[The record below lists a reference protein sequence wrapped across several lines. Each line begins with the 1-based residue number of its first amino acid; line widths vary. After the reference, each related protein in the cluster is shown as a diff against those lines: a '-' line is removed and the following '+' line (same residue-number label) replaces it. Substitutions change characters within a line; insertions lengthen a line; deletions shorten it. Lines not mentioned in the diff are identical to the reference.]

1 LAAHV
6 PHGSPTRSV
15 ALLASGTALGQA
27 VAVFCTPVWTRF
39 YSPDQTGLF
48 ALFMACASFTT
59 AAVTLRY
66 EIAIPNAAEDSDA
79 DAVLLL
85 SMAVS
90 LPLSLLLSGLIFLLV
105 KFDIISLGRLPLWSA
120 FALVPTLLMTGLFCA
135 LRYWLVR
142 KKDFHTISK
151 VLVVQGTVRGVVPIL
166 FGLLQV
172 NWTGLMLGEIAARLS
187 GVYKMFLSALPA
199 LRQQLRQ
206 HGWQAVFRAGRE
218 NWSFPGLVLP
228 SALLDLLALT
238 LPVPLIAH
246 YYGPAAAGVFFIAQR
261 LTTLPVSFIGASVAD
276 VFHITIAEAFR
287 NRPAEVKPLLIE
299 TMARLAKLGLVILG
313 PLAIVAPFACGR
325 LFGGQYAQAGPL
337 VAVLF
342 PWCFAQLISSPL
354 SRLLV
359 VADRNALLLLF
370 DVVALGAVLLG
381 FYIGHVR
388 AFSFLQCTALV
399 SALMTLAYAVYAA
412 ILAKVADDCR
422 ALTVAPPPY
431 R

>member
-1 LAAHV
+1 V
-6 PHGSPTRSV
+6 
-15 ALLASGTALGQA
+15 
-27 VAVFCTPVWTRF
+27 
-39 YSPDQTGLF
+39 
-48 ALFMACASFTT
+48 
-59 AAVTLRY
+59 
-66 EIAIPNAAEDSDA
+66 
-79 DAVLLL
+79 
-85 SMAVS
+85 
-90 LPLSLLLSGLIFLLV
+90 
-105 KFDIISLGRLPLWSA
+105 
-120 FALVPTLLMTGLFCA
+120 TGLFCA

-142 KKDFHTISK
+142 KTDFHTISK
-151 VLVVQGTVRGVVPIL
+151 VLAVQGAVRGVVPIL

-172 NWTGLMLGEIAARLS
+172 NWTGLILGEIAARLS

-206 HGWQAVFRAGRE
+206 HGWQPVFRAGRN

-238 LPVPLIAH
+238 LPVPLIAY
-246 YYGPAAAGVFFIAQR
+246 YYGPAAAGFFFIAQR

-276 VFHITIAEAFR
+276 VFHTTIAETFR
-287 NRPAEVKPLLIE
+287 NRPTEVKPLLLR
-299 TMARLAKLGLVILG
+299 TMARLAKIGLMILG
-313 PLAIVAPFACGR
+313 PLAIVAPFICGK
-325 LFGGQYAQAGPL
+325 LLGGQYAQVGPL
-337 VAVLF
+337 AAVLF

-370 DVVALGAVLLG
+370 DVLALAAVLLG

-388 AFSFLQCTALV
+388 TFSFLQCTALV
-399 SALMTLAYAVYAA
+399 SALMTLAYTVYAA

-422 ALTVAPPPY
+422 PLTVAPTPY